1 MQKNKIHIAIVI
13 DEYGQ
18 TAGIITMEDLLE
30 EIVGNIYDEFDP
42 ALPPEMVR
50 LEDNLWRVSGSVDIE
65 DLAQEL
71 DIDLPEDTDG
81 SQFDVQ
87 VNGLAVHVELLEDQ
101 RVETAII
108 SKIMPESTTEEKGKQ
123 NESGKNQ

>member
-1 MQKNKIHIAIVI
+1 
-13 DEYGQ
+13 
-18 TAGIITMEDLLE
+18 MEDLLE

-42 ALPPEMVR
+42 ALPPEMGPAGGYP
-50 LEDNLWRVSGSVDIE
+50 LAGFPGSVDIE

-71 DIDLPEDTDG
+71 DIDLPEDTDYDTVGGMIFSCLRSIPADG

-108 SKIMPESTTEEKGKQ
+108 SKIMPESTTEEKGRQ